1 MSTILLTGCRGM
13 LGRRIHETLAR
24 DHRVVATT
32 WPPEAGFPSLDLTD
46 PAAVAEA
53 VGGARP
59 DWIVNAAAYTAV
71 DRAESEAA
79 LAFAVNRDGP
89 GHLAEAAVGIGA
101 RLLHVSTD
109 FVFDGRKPT
118 AYVEDDPTGPL
129 GVYARSKEAGE
140 IRVREAG
147 VEHLIL
153 RIAWLFG
160 PEGGN
165 FVDTIRRLAA
175 ERDRLQV
182 VDDQRG
188 TPTFTGDAAALVQRL
203 IAWDLRGTI
212 HGANRGETT
221 WFGLAREVLERSG
234 ISTDLQPCTTAEYPT
249 PAPRPRNSALCNRVL
264 EETMGHFM
272 RPWTEALQAHLQWKA
287 P

>member
-13 LGRRIHETLAR
+13 LGRRLHEELAR
-24 DHRVVATT
+24 GHRVVATT
-32 WPPEAGFPSLDLTD
+32 WPPEPGFRELDLTD
-46 PAAVAEA
+46 RSAVGEA
-53 VGGARP
+53 VRGARP
-59 DWIVNAAAYTAV
+59 GWIVNAAAYTAV
-71 DRAESEAA
+71 DRAESEPE
-79 LAFAVNRDGP
+79 LAFAVNEDGP
-89 GHLAEAAVGIGA
+89 GHLADAAVGIGA

-109 FVFDGRKPT
+109 FVFDGAKPE

-140 IRVREAG
+140 RRVRESG

-153 RIAWLFG
+153 RVAWLFG

-188 TPTFTGDAAALVQRL
+188 TPTFTADAASLVHRL
-203 IAWDLRGTI
+203 IHQDLRGTI

-221 WFGLAREVLERSG
+221 WYGLAREVIARCG
-234 ISTDLQPCTTAEYPT
+234 IATDLVPCTTAEYPT

-264 EETMGHFM
+264 EDTMGHFT
-272 RPWTEALQAHLQWKA
+272 RPWTEALDAHLQWEA